1 MRRSDAS
8 TSLAQQHD
16 STQLSQHILIIL
28 DLLRRVLCFQNFQN
42 ESANERKIRVE
53 TSCKRSRA
61 FAWKFTGLGRSCQ
74 PASRNFS
81 ASCLIAQ
88 ALCYINPVNPHR
100 ITHKKLKCLQL
111 RDKDTRQHRHTS
123 SPTDTAGLQL
133 MNGLSKVLQSPE
145 DSMARGRVFSS
156 NTA

>member
-16 STQLSQHILIIL
+16 STLVILIIL

-42 ESANERKIRVE
+42 GSANERKIRVE

-61 FAWKFTGLGRSCQ
+61 FAWKFTGLEGLVSPPRGISAQ
-74 PASRNFS
+74 AASIL
-81 ASCLIAQ
+81 AAQ
-88 ALCYINPVNPHR
+88 ALCYINPVNPHH
-100 ITHKKLKCLQL
+100 ITHKKINCLQL
-111 RDKDTRQHRHTS
+111 RDKNTRQHLHTS
-123 SPTDTAGLQL
+123 SPTDMAGLQL

-145 DSMARGRVFSS
+145 DSMARGRVFRS